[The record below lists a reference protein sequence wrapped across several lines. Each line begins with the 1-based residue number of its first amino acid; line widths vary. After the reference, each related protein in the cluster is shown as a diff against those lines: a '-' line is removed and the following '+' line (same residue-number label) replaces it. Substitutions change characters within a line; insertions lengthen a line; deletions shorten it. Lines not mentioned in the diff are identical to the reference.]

1 LRVGLVFETSL
12 LDERSSTMNVFEKSI
27 AATGIAGLIT
37 VFAGCGKDSSPEPT
51 SKTGTAAV
59 SDSSQHD
66 GDKHA
71 SSTHDHSGW
80 WCAEHGVPEEECGQ
94 CNAKV
99 AAAFQKK
106 GDWCKEHDRPDSQCF
121 ICHPEYEAAFAAKYE
136 AKFGK
141 KPPKPQ
147 VN

>member
-1 LRVGLVFETSL
+1 MKAVRKTIVAAG
-12 LDERSSTMNVFEKSI
+12 I
-27 AATGIAGLIT
+27 AALVTGFT
-37 VFAGCGKDSSPEPT
+37 GCGKDASPQPT

-59 SDSSQHD
+59 PETSNHD
-66 GDKHA
+66 DDGEKHA
-71 SSTHDHSGW
+71 SGTHDHSGW

-121 ICHPEYEAAFAAKYE
+121 LCHPEYEAAFAARYE

-141 KPPKPQ
+141 KPPEPQ
-147 VN
+147 ID